1 MKATGAKQVI
11 GRLVPR
17 LVWTSAVL
25 TAVAGAVV
33 GLGPTLG
40 TNRPPQEAAAM
51 AIAYLVVV
59 VPYAF
64 IVRAVDDLMH

>member
-1 MKATGAKQVI
+1 MSEPLKRTL

-17 LVWTSAVL
+17 LVWAGVVV

-33 GLGPTLG
+33 GLGADLG

-51 AIAYLVVV
+51 AIAYLIVV

-64 IVRAVDDLMH
+64 VVRAVDDLMH